1 MFWIGFI
8 GRWYLKIGW
17 RLSRVNFYL
26 LFSKDSETNEELFLG
41 TTIINLYVFLHTCY
55 IYREFLLFNNSY
67 LWIFASWINFYFFS
81 KDSETNEGLRILFRD
96 NDYKFM
102 CIFIY
107 LLYKG
112 INNCSLTILMFEFL
126 LLWFLIV
133 DG

>member
-55 IYREFLLFNNSY
+55 IYREFVLFNNSY
-67 LWIFASWINFYFFS
+67 DWIFASWINFYFFGFS
-81 KDSETNEGLRILFRD
+81 K
-96 NDYKFM
+96 DYKFI

-107 LLYKG
+107 LLYIG
-112 INNCSLTILMFEFL
+112 NFCSSTILIFEFL
-126 LLWFLIV
+126 LLGLIFISFQRIQRRMK
-133 DG
+133 G